1 MSFMESLVV
10 AGVDA
15 EMFGHSYWLA
25 NYHIADF
32 MTRG

>member
-1 MSFMESLVV
+1 VV
-10 AGVDA
+10 AGGDA